1 MKTPRRLALAAT
13 AAFAIAF
20 ALAASL
26 VPSPAAA
33 QTAFPSKPLKII
45 VPNAPGGSIDIMA
58 RLFQQH
64 LSALWGQP
72 VVIDYKPGAG
82 TVLGTDIVA
91 KSDPD
96 GHTLGFIITSHVI
109 NPTMRKLP
117 FDTVKDLSGVTMY
130 GVSHILISASP
141 EFPGKTLG
149 DVIAAAKKDPEKY
162 SYASPGSGSS
172 MHMAGELLKQTAGIK
187 LLHVPFK
194 GNAPAFIEVIA
205 GRIQFIIDPV
215 ASSLQFVKD
224 GRLKPIAIT
233 NATRSPALPE
243 VPTVAE
249 TFPGFSVQSFFGVV
263 VPSKTPRDV
272 VAKLN
277 EGFRKVV
284 AMPEMQAKLRELGME
299 PVGNSA
305 EEFDA
310 FIRAEIPKWQKV
322 VDAAGIKAD

>member
-1 MKTPRRLALAAT
+1 MKPIRRLAVAMAAAT
-13 AAFAIAF
+13 A
-20 ALAASL
+20 LAAPFSSTP
-26 VPSPAAA
+26 VSA
-33 QTAFPSKPLKII
+33 QTAYPTKPVRII

-64 LSALWGQP
+64 LSALWGQS
-72 VVIDYKPGAG
+72 VVVEYKPGAG

-91 KSDPD
+91 KSEPD
-96 GHTLGFIITSHVI
+96 GHTLGFIITGHVI
-109 NPTMRKLP
+109 NPTLRKLP
-117 FDTVKDLSGVTMY
+117 YDTLKDLSGVTMY

-141 EFPGKTLG
+141 QFPGNTLA
-149 DVIAAAKKDPEKY
+149 DLIAAAKKEPGKY
-162 SYASPGSGSS
+162 AYASPGSGSS
-172 MHMAGELLKQTAGIK
+172 MHMAGELLKLTAGID

-205 GRIQFIIDPV
+205 GRIHFIIDPV

-233 NATRSPALPE
+233 NATRSPALPD
-243 VPTVAE
+243 VPTVGE
-249 TFPGFSVQSFFGVV
+249 TYPGFSVQSFFGVV

-277 EGFRKVV
+277 ADFRKVI

-299 PVGNSA
+299 PVGNTA

-322 VDAAGIKAD
+322 VEAAGIKAD